1 MRFNYYANPKMMGV
15 YPFGG
20 PITGDTPV
28 TLSVTGLR
36 QKEICDLRVR
46 LSTVEIIPAA
56 NGDQLT
62 FRAPAVTY
70 PGTTVVQVTYN
81 GQQYQSER
89 VVHWKDP
96 LSSYEYYVNPT
107 MTYHTPN

>member
-1 MRFNYYANPKMMGV
+1 MMGV

-20 PITGDTPV
+20 PIAGGTSV

-46 LSTVEIIPAA
+46 LSTVEVIPTA

-62 FRAPAVTY
+62 FKAPKVTF
-70 PGTTVVQVTYN
+70 PSTIVV
-81 GQQYQSER
+81 
-89 VVHWKDP
+89 
-96 LSSYEYYVNPT
+96 
-107 MTYHTPN
+107 